1 MNMDMKGNLRGACQQ
16 PGCDCDEFVT
26 EGSKIRCAY
35 CEHGPAVHQL
45 IPGATANNAAA
56 ADFANDPDL
65 KKVCLILRH
74 YPQVIQVCVMSW
86 PFPSCLVKY
95 CHIHNE
101 APTSPS
107 CYSKV
112 LMFLLLSYSTKHVI
126 IYNIN
131 TLTAVKT
138 MCAVT

>member
-1 MNMDMKGNLRGACQQ
+1 MSMDMKGNLRGACQQ

-65 KKVCLILRH
+65 KKVLSDLKTLSTGNTG
-74 YPQVIQVCVMSW
+74 VC
-86 PFPSCLVKY
+86 
-95 CHIHNE
+95 NE
-101 APTSPS
+101 LAFSQ
-107 CYSKV
+107 
-112 LMFLLLSYSTKHVI
+112 LLS
-126 IYNIN
+126 
-131 TLTAVKT
+131 
-138 MCAVT
+138 